1 MDSLLEENTIDRPDI
16 SIIIQAYNEE
26 GFIGET
32 LKRIYELL
40 PQTLKA
46 EVIKGIQKLFRI
58 LSEGKCGMAVV
69 TSKV

>member
-1 MDSLLEENTIDRPDI
+1 MDSMFEENIIDRPDI
-16 SIIIQAYNEE
+16 SIIIPAYNEE
-26 GFIGET
+26 HFIGQT

-46 EVIKGIQKLFRI
+46 EVINGIQKLFRI
-58 LSEGKCGMAVV
+58 LFAGKCGMAVV